1 MKTIQNL
8 TGVAVE
14 AAAPSNLHIGF
25 GIMDQPVPGFMRQ
38 LSMGITGMHLTAPG
52 GEVFIP
58 TEALWALA
66 EAADPVFRPPP
77 LPPAKAARPSGK

>member
-1 MKTIQNL
+1 
-8 TGVAVE
+8 
-14 AAAPSNLHIGF
+14 
-25 GIMDQPVPGFMRQ
+25 MRQ